1 MEADAPLSVPSLSL
15 WFCLVH
21 VYFSWDSAK
30 ILPEAGWV
38 LTTCVQYVPTCL
50 LSICSF
56 GCIQYMC
63 NMNTHTPLKL
73 PLGAALSMSLWR
85 RWEMDMVVQNFS
97 AGRCCNSVSSTETLR
112 QDGPRRT
119 FQWCCGTSGEHISKY
134 EMYTSEDLSAE
145 YQMLL
150 LLELLW
156 TEKETHY
163 IVLNKA
169 EGSNFAWNVNRK
181 YVKNKST
188 GFCLSNVN

>member
-1 MEADAPLSVPSLSL
+1 MHPWV
-15 WFCLVH
+15 CLVWAFGSALSMFISVGTVPRYSLKLGGCSLP
-21 VYFSWDSAK
+21 VYSTC
-30 ILPEAGWV
+30 LPVYYPYGLLDAYS
-38 LTTCVQYVPTCL
+38 TCVTW
-50 LSICSF
+50 
-56 GCIQYMC
+56 
-63 NMNTHTPLKL
+63 THTPLKL
-73 PLGAALSMSLWR
+73 PPGAALSMSLWR
-85 RWEMDMVVQNFS
+85 GWEMDVVVQNFS
-97 AGRCCNSVSSTETLR
+97 AGKCCNSVSSSERLR
-112 QDGPRRT
+112 RDAPKRT
-119 FQWCCGTSGEHISKY
+119 FQWCCGPSGEHISKC